1 MESIRTQ
8 RLQPGIGFGAGS
20 TGTLRSSLR
29 PGVTMPTAPLLPPP
43 ASLCASSGP
52 PPPLQLHSL
61 HGTIGSAGL
70 GTGMAGFGLCNPGN
84 PAVLKEAVEA
94 VVRSFAKHTQGYGRV
109 NVVEALQEFW
119 QMKQSRGADLRNG
132 ALVVYEMV
140 PSNNPPYVCYVSLPG
155 GSCFGS
161 FQFCPTKAEAR
172 RSAAKIA
179 LMNSVFNE
187 HPSRRITDDF
197 IEKSVCEALA
207 SFNGNREEADN
218 PSTGIGAFRFMLE
231 SNKGKS
237 MLEFQELMTVF
248 QLLHWN
254 GSLKAMRERQC
265 SRQEVLAHYSHRALD
280 DDMRTQMA
288 ADWVNREQGLAST
301 IAQEVA
307 ATDQELEEA
316 RLAGQELRFHKEK
329 KDILMLAVGQLGA
342 ANNATLPSTC

>member
-1 MESIRTQ
+1 MESVRAQ
-8 RLQPGIGFGAGS
+8 RLQPGVG
-20 TGTLRSSLR
+20 GTLRSLR
-29 PGVTMPTAPLLPPP
+29 PGVTGAPAAAAAAAPPPP
-43 ASLCASSGP
+43 AALGPGLGLPPP
-52 PPPLQLHSL
+52 PPPLGLQGPAASAPPPP
-61 HGTIGSAGL
+61 GSG
-70 GTGMAGFGLCNPGN
+70 P
-84 PAVLKEAVEA
+84 PAVLREAVEA

-119 QMKQSRGADLRNG
+119 QMKQSRGADLKNG

-140 PSNNPPYVCYVSLPG
+140 PASSPPYVCYVTLPG

-187 HPSRRITDDF
+187 HPSRRITDEF
-197 IEKSVCEALA
+197 IEKSVSEALA

-218 PSTGIGAFRFMLE
+218 PNTGIGAFRFMLE

-280 DDMRTQMA
+280 DDIRQQMA
-288 ADWVNREQGLAST
+288 MDWVSREQSSPGALSRELAST
-301 IAQEVA
+301 ER
-307 ATDQELEEA
+307 ELDEA
-316 RLAGQELRFHKEK
+316 RLAGKELRFHKER
-329 KDILMLAVGQLGA
+329 KDILMLAAGQLG
-342 ANNATLPSTC
+342 SMHSSGC